1 MGPWGEMDPPDFSV
15 DIDNDD
21 DDKNDDN
28 NDKDDNDDNDG
39 NESFTSTSVV
49 EQLKL
54 STVLALASE
63 TDSLLDTK
71 AGSDANA

>member
-1 MGPWGEMDPPDFSV
+1 MDPPDFSV
-15 DIDNDD
+15 DIDDDD

-39 NESFTSTSVV
+39 NESFTSTRLA

-54 STVLALASE
+54 LTVLALASE

-71 AGSDANA
+71 AGSDVNA